1 MNLQTQQNPMQE
13 TIITEESNNGII
25 DKAYSGTRIQKPIKK
40 RKKIHTKSTFSQI
53 NPNEDRDKLSC
64 EFCGKRFQNTG
75 FLRRHKWTRHDQINE
90 ENNELPKKAKM
101 LLQESNNSKNSS
113 NEFLKK
119 KQTHWLGSRKR
130 FIKNIENRYYREK
143 FLLKEFSIHLPI
155 VSIPDDVILDQNQT
169 MKLEN
174 VFNNFKNK
182 SMVDEGI
189 IPENFNNSENNSN
202 VEVINDDTNKI
213 QIKEEIIEDENLN
226 LMENEKISNEN
237 LENTQNRG
245 TILEKEI
252 IEKMDVEVNNE
263 KENIFME
270 PDQQRV
276 ELKTDTNQ
284 SINVTD
290 EEKLQILQH
299 QIVIKLIPYECLI
312 CQNQDQKFTETA
324 FDHHLLF
331 EHFKHVHQ
339 RWKIQNFPMCC
350 PSCKIALH
358 DFKSALDHMILKHQV
373 LRQLYNNKVK
383 NLGIDLMMNL

>member
-1 MNLQTQQNPMQE
+1 MQE
-13 TIITEESNNGII
+13 TIITEESNNGNI
-25 DKAYSGTRIQKPIKK
+25 DKAFSGSRIQKPIKR
-40 RKKIHTKSTFSQI
+40 RKNIPPKSTFSI
-53 NPNEDRDKLSC
+53 SHKNSDKLSC
-64 EFCGKRFQNTG
+64 DFCGKKFHNTG

-90 ENNELPKKAKM
+90 ENNELPKKAEM

-143 FLLKEFSIHLPI
+143 FHLKEFSVHLPI

-202 VEVINDDTNKI
+202 VEVINDDANKI
-213 QIKEEIIEDENLN
+213 QIKEEIIEDENLI

-237 LENTQNRG
+237 LENTQNRNSG
-245 TILEKEI
+245 TILVEKEI

-263 KENIFME
+263 TEKENIFME
-270 PDQQRV
+270 PDQQHV

-331 EHFKHVHQ
+331 EHFQHVHQ